1 MHGVHGTSLMFRYLV
16 SHFYVTREIPFSNL
30 AILRKSAILLR
41 PEQARILEIKEKL
54 RRFEASGEPCRCA
67 YKVRDIEQ
75 LQNTRTKVSDKKNT
89 TVQQD
94 K

>member
-1 MHGVHGTSLMFRYLV
+1 M
-16 SHFYVTREIPFSNL
+16 SHFYVSREIPFLNL

-41 PEQARILEIKEKL
+41 LEQARILYIEEKL
-54 RRFEASGEPCRCA
+54 RRFEASGEPCRCT

-75 LQNTRTKVSDKKNT
+75 LQNTRAKASDKKNT